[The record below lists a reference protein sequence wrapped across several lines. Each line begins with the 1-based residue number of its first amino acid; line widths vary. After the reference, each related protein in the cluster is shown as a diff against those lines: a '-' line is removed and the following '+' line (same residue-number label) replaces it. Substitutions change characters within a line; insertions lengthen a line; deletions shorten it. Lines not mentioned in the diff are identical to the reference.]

1 MRKCFPILTF
11 LLILAFFM
19 TACDASNT
27 GKPTTALSVEMSEFK
42 FEPTSMTVFANQPI
56 SLTLR
61 NTGAV
66 EHDLTILKKG
76 KVAATPFDRE
86 KQAADILV
94 DFKLASNQ
102 TGNYQFTL
110 PEPGDYQVI
119 CAVQGHLE
127 SGMVA
132 KISAVN
138 P

>member
-1 MRKCFPILTF
+1 
-11 LLILAFFM
+11 
-19 TACDASNT
+19 
-27 GKPTTALSVEMSEFK
+27 MSEFK
-42 FEPTSMTVFANQPI
+42 FSPDSMTVFANQEI
-56 SLTLR
+56 SLKLS

-94 DFKLASNQ
+94 DFKLGANQ
-102 TGNYQFTL
+102 TGNFKFTL
-110 PEPGDYQVI
+110 PEAGVYSVI
-119 CAVQGHLE
+119 CGIQGHLE
-127 SGMVA
+127 SGMSA